1 MTKFKTEFIINVCEE
16 VSHIKL
22 TTKFL
27 FLGGLKVK
35 KIFALFLLCALSL
48 GAAVAQDFKTAGEFK
63 CTGNP
68 EQWLSPSEVKAMVGK
83 ASTLTLKA
91 TVTAAT
97 KEWAWFQTLT
107 DFKKGGAWNGIVK
120 IIDESST
127 TVGKVYT
134 ATISS
139 TSATPLSA
147 YLEKGILLAG
157 TNGMKVKLEYAVK

>member
-1 MTKFKTEFIINVCEE
+1 MK
-16 VSHIKL
+16 
-22 TTKFL
+22 KFL
-27 FLGGLKVK
+27 AMFLF
-35 KIFALFLLCALSL
+35 FALSF
-48 GAAVAQDFKTAGEFK
+48 GVAAAQEFKTAGEFK

-68 EQWLSPSEVKAMVGK
+68 EQWLTPAEVKALVGN

-91 TVTAAT
+91 TVNAAT

-120 IIDESST
+120 IIDEKT
-127 TVGKVYT
+127 TSNGKVYT
-134 ATISS
+134 ATISAN
-139 TSATPLSA
+139 SATPLSA